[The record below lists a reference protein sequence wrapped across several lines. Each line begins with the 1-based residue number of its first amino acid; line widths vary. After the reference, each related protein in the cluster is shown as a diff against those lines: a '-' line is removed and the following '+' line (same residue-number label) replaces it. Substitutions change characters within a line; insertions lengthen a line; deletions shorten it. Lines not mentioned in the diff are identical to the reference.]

1 MAKPDV
7 KQEFPNLISAYDSF
21 NKAKNLIEQHKT
33 DGDLNEMLGA
43 YDAWQERTKNG
54 YTPTMLRDTKF

>member
-21 NKAKNLIEQHKT
+21 NKAKSLIEQHK
-33 DGDLNEMLGA
+33 NA
-43 YDAWQERTKNG
+43 
-54 YTPTMLRDTKF
+54 